1 MPNAYPGQIS
11 QNRFAFTQVQVSSPG
26 TPPYYDV
33 VDGGGSMNS
42 AGFVGSCSGQKIGHI
57 QWDWVSKAWV
67 FVLETKGVRFD
78 INQASAGAADALQ
91 IKNFIATL
99 AAPVTT
105 NAVDGTG
112 KFEQ

>member
-1 MPNAYPGQIS
+1 MPNAYPAATNQ
-11 QNRFAFTQVQVSSPG
+11 QRFTFTKIQVSSAG

-42 AGFVGSCSGQKIGHI
+42 AGFVGSSSGQKIGHI
-57 QWDWVSKAWV
+57 QWDWVTAAWV

-78 INQASAGAADALQ
+78 INQASAGAADVLQ

-99 AAPVTT
+99 AAPTTT